1 MADKTVCANR
11 DPRLT
16 ATVVYNGYVWK
27 DRNDKGEYV
36 TKGTINVTSGNDKA
50 GTDNG
55 SPTGFYTRKYFDTTH
70 GKNLEMWTNIIMMR
84 YADVL
89 LMYAEAKAYLNEMD
103 AAVWN
108 ETIKPIRQRAG
119 LSGTDF
125 PSSGDYTQ
133 IVRDERRVELALEG
147 LRYFDLIRW
156 INYKDSKS
164 QGVIDLLNGAVYGAK
179 ELNGGRQ
186 IDEFKFNSSRD
197 ILWSLPLSETQLVP
211 TLLPNNSGY

>member
-1 MADKTVCANR
+1 MDHGHEQAGQHPV
-11 DPRLT
+11 LQE
-16 ATVVYNGYVWK
+16 
-27 DRNDKGEYV
+27 RNSGP
-36 TKGTINVTSGNDKA
+36 ITSN
-50 GTDNG
+50 NY
-55 SPTGFYTRKYFDTTH
+55 SPTGYLCLKFIDPDLDTKSSRW
-70 GKNLEMWTNIIMMR
+70 GNLSWPIIR

>member
-1 MADKTVCANR
+1 MCAVRNAGKWRRETVYEKQMSAKS
-11 DPRLT
+11 LYT
-16 ATVVYNGYVWK
+16 
-27 DRNDKGEYV
+27 
-36 TKGTINVTSGNDKA
+36 TINF
-50 GTDNG
+50 
-55 SPTGFYTRKYFDTTH
+55 PI
-70 GKNLEMWTNIIMMR
+70 LR

>member
-1 MADKTVCANR
+1 MLVA
-11 DPRLT
+11 
-16 ATVVYNGYVWK
+16 W
-27 DRNDKGEYV
+27 
-36 TKGTINVTSGNDKA
+36 
-50 GTDNG
+50 
-55 SPTGFYTRKYFDTTH
+55 
-70 GKNLEMWTNIIMMR
+70 
-84 YADVL
+84 
-89 LMYAEAKAYLNEMD
+89 

-108 ETIKPIRQRAG
+108 ETIKPLRQRAG

>member
-1 MADKTVCANR
+1 MER
-11 DPRLT
+11 D
-16 ATVVYNGYVWK
+16 
-27 DRNDKGEYV
+27 D
-36 TKGTINVTSGNDKA
+36 
-50 GTDNG
+50 
-55 SPTGFYTRKYFDTTH
+55 
-70 GKNLEMWTNIIMMR
+70 
-84 YADVL
+84 
-89 LMYAEAKAYLNEMD
+89 
-103 AAVWN
+103 
-108 ETIKPIRQRAG
+108 
-119 LSGTDF
+119 
-125 PSSGDYTQ
+125 
-133 IVRDERRVELALEG
+133 RRVELALEG

>member
-1 MADKTVCANR
+1 MCIR
-11 DPRLT
+11 D
-16 ATVVYNGYVWK
+16 
-27 DRNDKGEYV
+27 
-36 TKGTINVTSGNDKA
+36 S
-50 GTDNG
+50 
-55 SPTGFYTRKYFDTTH
+55 FDTTH